1 MAPDGGVHPPVPV
14 SAPATRHP
22 LPVAALVA
30 FRARMDALRE
40 EALLGRGGSDHA
52 GRISAAYDALVGEHV
67 ADCLGRWPG
76 SRGRG
81 RVALMAVGGYGRRQ
95 LSPGSDLDLVLLA
108 ERPESP
114 PVRGLAESILYP
126 LWDAKV
132 SVGHSVHDV
141 DGLVR
146 EARDDLRTRTMLL
159 DLRFLAGDRGLA
171 DALRERSAGLRGERE
186 LTAFIDALGDELRRR
201 HERFGATV
209 YLLEPDVKLGR
220 GGLRDLDVVRWALRA
235 RMRAPDFAEA
245 LSIGALSQPE
255 HDALSAA
262 REFHLR
268 LRAALHAR
276 SSRRNDRV
284 TFDAQEE
291 CAGALGFTDEADAS
305 GDPARAVAA
314 AAERLMSEYYRH
326 ARGVAT
332 HLSHVLA
339 RSRPGRAPD
348 HARRAQPLA
357 EGVARVDGHACL
369 ASVDELQRD
378 PPVALR
384 LIEAALVRQ
393 LPVAPASRSSVA
405 AAAAD
410 PAWCERLRA
419 SPAAASCFLRLL
431 DSAHR
436 VAPNADGAGVSGTPD
451 NAQSV
456 LVELHDLGLLLALI
470 PEFAAV
476 TARVQHDVYHVY
488 TVDVHSVAAVDRLHA
503 LGRGELSGDFA
514 LPTRLMAT
522 VDRRPV
528 LLLATLLHDIGKRH
542 GRMHSK
548 VGAAMCPPIALRLGL
563 DPDDAATVA
572 WLVQE
577 HLTLYHLATRRD
589 LSDPSTL
596 AQVTALVGDPWR
608 LQALFLLTV
617 ADLSTTSPTAMTAWK
632 ARLLDELYLR
642 AEGSLR
648 EEDVG
653 AERQRDAL
661 VVRAL
666 GLAGSSP
673 EGLTR
678 WVRSMPTR
686 YLQATSPRDA
696 LRHARAL
703 HDVAPGG
710 ARLVLQPVDDRDGAG
725 LSEVLVH
732 APDRPGLLAD
742 LTGLLFAHRLD
753 IQRAE
758 IHSVGADVVD
768 VFVVRHPEPTSRE
781 LVRLAAR
788 LAQQLDALVAGR
800 LAGDA
805 LVATMRG
812 RSGTP
817 RREPLV
823 EARVSLRNDVSEDA
837 TVIEVFG
844 RDRPG
849 FLHMVARAHHQMG
862 LEVRVAKVNTE
873 GRRAADVF
881 YVTARDGA
889 KVPESRFDDVQAAL
903 LRAVEAT

>member
-1 MAPDGGVHPPVPV
+1 M
-14 SAPATRHP
+14 S
-22 LPVAALVA
+22 
-30 FRARMDALRE
+30 ALRE

-52 GRISAAYDALVGEHV
+52 SRISAAYDALVDEHV
-67 ADCLGRWPG
+67 AGCLARWPR

-81 RVALMAVGGYGRRQ
+81 RVALMAVGGYGRQQ

-108 ERPESP
+108 EKPESP
-114 PVRGLAESILYP
+114 PVRELAEAMLYP

-141 DGLVR
+141 DGLIS

-171 DALRERSAGLRGERE
+171 DALRDRSAGLRGERE
-186 LTAFIDALGDELRRR
+186 LANFINAIGDELRLR

-220 GGLRDLDVVRWALRA
+220 GGLRDLDIIRWMLRA
-235 RMRAPDFAEA
+235 RVRAPDFAEA
-245 LSIGALSQPE
+245 LGIGALSQPE
-255 HDALSAA
+255 HDAISAA

-276 SSRRNDRV
+276 SARRNDRV

-291 CAGALGFTDEADAS
+291 CAQALGFFDEAAAAS
-305 GDPARAVAA
+305 DPARAVAA

-339 RSRPGRAPD
+339 RSRPGRVSD
-348 HARRAQPLA
+348 HVRRAHPLTD
-357 EGVARVDGHACL
+357 GVARFDGHACL
-369 ASVDELQRD
+369 ASADELQRD
-378 PPVALR
+378 PSVALR
-384 LIEAALVRQ
+384 LVETALVHQ
-393 LPVAPASRSSVA
+393 LPVASSSRSSLA

-419 SPAAASCFLRLL
+419 SPEAASCFLRLL

-436 VAPNADGAGVSGTPD
+436 VAPSSEGAGVSGTAD

-456 LVELHDLGLLLALI
+456 LVDLHDLGLMLALI

-503 LGRGELSGDFA
+503 LSRGELSGDFA
-514 LPTRLMAT
+514 LSARIMAT
-522 VDRRPV
+522 VDRRGV
-528 LLLATLLHDIGKRH
+528 LLLATLLHDIGKSH
-542 GRMHSK
+542 GRAHSK
-548 VGAAMCPPIALRLGL
+548 VGAEMAPPIALRLGF

-596 AQVTALVGDPWR
+596 AQVTSLVGDPWR

-642 AEGSLR
+642 ADESLR
-648 EEDVG
+648 QEDVG
-653 AERQRDAL
+653 AERQRESL
-661 VVRAL
+661 VGRAI
-666 GLAGSSP
+666 GLAGAAG
-673 EGLTR
+673 EGLAR

-686 YLQATSPRDA
+686 YLQAASPREV

-703 HDVAPGG
+703 HGVGPGE
-710 ARLVLQPVDDRDGAG
+710 ARLRLQPVDDSVGAG
-725 LSEVLVH
+725 LYEVLVH
-732 APDRPGLLAD
+732 APDRPGLLSD

-758 IHSVGADVVD
+758 IHSAGADVVD
-768 VFVVRHPEPTSRE
+768 VFVVRHPDPTSRG
-781 LVRLAAR
+781 LVGLEERLAR
-788 LAQQLDALVAGR
+788 QLDAVVAGR
-800 LAGDA
+800 LDGDSV
-805 LVATMRG
+805 VAMMRG
-812 RSGTP
+812 RSGMA
-817 RREPLV
+817 RREPSV
-823 EARVSLRNDVSEDA
+823 EARVSLHNDVSEDA

-849 FLHMVARAHHQMG
+849 FLHTVARAHHPLG
-862 LEVRVAKVNTE
+862 LEIRVAKVNTE

-881 YVTARDGA
+881 YVTTGDGA
-889 KVPESRFDDVQAAL
+889 KVPAARFDDVQAAL
-903 LRAVEAT
+903 LQAVEAT

>member
-1 MAPDGGVHPPVPV
+1 MSEH
-14 SAPATRHP
+14 ATRHP
-22 LPVAALVA
+22 LPAAAFAA
-30 FRARMDALRE
+30 FRANMEALRA
-40 EALLGRGGSDHA
+40 EALVGRGGSRHA
-52 GRISAAYDALVGEHV
+52 GRISDAYDALVGEHV
-67 ADCLGRWPG
+67 ADCLARWPKT
-76 SRGRG
+76 RGRG

-108 ERPESP
+108 EKPESR
-114 PVRGLAESILYP
+114 PVRELAESMLYP

-132 SVGHSVHDV
+132 SVGHSVRDV
-141 DGLVR
+141 DGLVS

-171 DALRERSAGLRGERE
+171 DALRDRSAGLRGERE
-186 LTAFIDALGDELRRR
+186 LATFIDALGDELRLR

-220 GGLRDLDVVRWALRA
+220 GGLRDLDIIRWTLRA
-235 RMRAPDFAEA
+235 RGRAPDFAEA
-245 LSIGALSQPE
+245 LAIGALSQPE

-276 SSRRNDRV
+276 SARRNDRV
-284 TFDAQEE
+284 SFDAQEE
-291 CAGALGFTDEADAS
+291 CAQALGFSDEA
-305 GDPARAVAA
+305 GEGVDPARAVAV

-326 ARGVAT
+326 ARGVAS

-348 HARRAQPLA
+348 HPRRAHPLA
-357 EGVARVDGHACL
+357 DGVARFDGHVCL
-369 ASVDELQRD
+369 ASADELQRD
-378 PPVALR
+378 PAVALR
-384 LIEAALVRQ
+384 LVEAALLHQ
-393 LPVAPASRSSVA
+393 LPVASSSRSSLA

-410 PAWCERLRA
+410 AAWCERLRA
-419 SPAAASCFLRLL
+419 SPEAASCFLRLL

-436 VAPNADGAGVSGTPD
+436 VAPSAEGAGVSGTPD

-456 LVELHDLGLLLALI
+456 LVDLHDLGLVLALI
-470 PEFAAV
+470 PEFGAV

-503 LGRGELSGDFA
+503 LSRGELSDDFA
-514 LPTRLMAT
+514 LPARLMAS
-522 VDRRPV
+522 VDRRVV
-528 LLLATLLHDIGKRH
+528 LLLATLLHDIGKSH
-542 GRMHSK
+542 GRAHSK
-548 VGAAMCPPIALRLGL
+548 VGAEMAPPIALRLGL
-563 DPDDAATVA
+563 DPDDAATVG

-596 AQVTALVGDPWR
+596 AQVTSLVGDPWR
-608 LQALFLLTV
+608 LRALFLLTV

-642 AEGSLR
+642 AEESLR

-653 AERQRDAL
+653 AERQHESLAA
-661 VVRAL
+661 RAL
-666 GLAGSSP
+666 GPVIPPGDAVA
-673 EGLTR
+673 R

-686 YLQATSPRDA
+686 YLQAASPREVM
-696 LRHARAL
+696 RHARAL
-703 HDVAPGG
+703 HDVAPGE
-710 ARLVLQPVDDRDGAG
+710 ARLRLQPVDDRPGAG
-725 LSEVLVH
+725 LYEVLVH
-732 APDRPGLLAD
+732 APDRPGLLSD

-768 VFVVRHPEPTSRE
+768 VFAVRHPDPTSRE
-781 LVRLAAR
+781 LVGMERR
-788 LAQQLDALVAGR
+788 LAQQLDAVVAGR
-800 LAGDA
+800 LDGDS
-805 LVATMRG
+805 VVGMMRG
-812 RSGTP
+812 RSGLA
-817 RREPLV
+817 RREPSV
-823 EARVSLRNDVSEDA
+823 EARVSLHNDASEEA

-849 FLHMVARAHHQMG
+849 FLHTVARAHHRLG
-862 LEVRVAKVNTE
+862 LEIRLAKVNTE

-881 YVTARDGA
+881 YVTAGDGT
-889 KVPESRFDDVQAAL
+889 KVPEARFGDVQAAL
-903 LRAVEAT
+903 LRAVEET